1 MIKTLKSYNDK
12 VLTITLSSND
22 VNSIKIFMLKELYNV
37 LDDMISS
44 STRFVIFNSDRKHFC
59 AGADL
64 KERSTFNENETIRFL
79 NDLNELYHKVQSL
92 EIPTISVINGACL
105 GGGLELALS
114 CDFRI
119 GYEDS
124 IYSFPEASIG
134 IIPGAGGTQ
143 RITNLIGLSKSMEWI
158 FSSKKYTAN
167 QALRYGVIDFMVNK
181 SNSSD
186 FINNF
191 ILKIIDNAPLAIK
204 SVKNSINS
212 AFIDHGFK
220 VERQE
225 YLKVLNSDDRDEGLK
240 SFKGKRKPNWKNK

>member
-1 MIKTLKSYNDK
+1 MIKTSKSYNDK
-12 VLTITLSSND
+12 VLTITLTGND
-22 VNSIKIFMLKELYNV
+22 VNSIKISMLKDLYNV
-37 LDDMISS
+37 LHDINFTT
-44 STRFVIFNSDRKHFC
+44 TRIVIFNSDRKHFC

-64 KERSTFNENETIRFL
+64 KERSTFNENETIKFL
-79 NDLNELYHKVQSL
+79 DDLNELYHKVQSL
-92 EIPTISVINGACL
+92 EIPTISIINGACL

-158 FSSKKYTAN
+158 FSSNKYTAN
-167 QALRYGVIDFMVNK
+167 EALKYGVIDFIVNK
-181 SNSSD
+181 YNYID

-191 ILKIIDNAPLAIK
+191 IIKIIDNAPLAIK
-204 SVKNSINS
+204 SVKKSINA

-220 VERQE
+220 IEREE
-225 YLKVLNSDDRDEGLK
+225 YLKVLKSDDRDEGLE
-240 SFKGKRKPNWKNK
+240 SFKEKRKPNWKNN

>member
-1 MIKTLKSYNDK
+1 MIKTSKSHNDK
-12 VLTITLSSND
+12 VLTITLSVND
-22 VNSIKIFMLKELYNV
+22 VNSIKISVLKDLYNV
-37 LDDMISS
+37 LYDINYTT
-44 STRFVIFNSDRKHFC
+44 TRFVIFNSDRKHFC
-59 AGADL
+59 LGADL
-64 KERSTFNENETIRFL
+64 KERSKFNENETIEFL

-92 EIPTISVINGACL
+92 EIPTISIINGACL

-167 QALRYGVIDFMVNK
+167 EALRYGVIDFMINK
-181 SNSSD
+181 SNYSD

-204 SVKNSINS
+204 SVKKTINS

-220 VERQE
+220 IERQE
-225 YLKVLNSDDRDEGLK
+225 YLKVLKSDDRDEGLK
-240 SFKGKRKPNWKNK
+240 SFKEKRKPNWKNN

>member
-1 MIKTLKSYNDK
+1 M
-12 VLTITLSSND
+12 
-22 VNSIKIFMLKELYNV
+22 
-37 LDDMISS
+37 
-44 STRFVIFNSDRKHFC
+44 C
-59 AGADL
+59 GADL
-64 KERSTFNENETIRFL
+64 KERSKFNENETIEFL

-92 EIPTISVINGACL
+92 EIPTISIINGACL

-167 QALRYGVIDFMVNK
+167 EALRYGVIDFMINK
-181 SNSSD
+181 SNYSD

-204 SVKNSINS
+204 SVKKPSIQ
-212 AFIDHGFK
+212 H
-220 VERQE
+220 
-225 YLKVLNSDDRDEGLK
+225 L
-240 SFKGKRKPNWKNK
+240 

>member
-1 MIKTLKSYNDK
+1 MIKTLKSYNKK
-12 VLTITLSSND
+12 VLTITLSVND
-22 VNSIKIFMLKELYNV
+22 VNSIKICMLKDLCDVIDN
-37 LDDMISS
+37 MISS
-44 STRFVIFNSDRKHFC
+44 STRLVIINSDRKHFC

-64 KERSTFNENETIRFL
+64 KERSTFNEDETIEFL

-92 EIPTISVINGACL
+92 EIPTISIINGACL

-124 IYSFPEASIG
+124 IYSFPEVSIG

-158 FSSKKYTAN
+158 FSSNKYTAN
-167 QALRYGVIDFMVNK
+167 EALRYGVIDFIVN
-181 SNSSD
+181 NYNYSD

-204 SVKNSINS
+204 SVKKSINS

-220 VERQE
+220 IERQE
-225 YLKVLNSDDRDEGLK
+225 YLKVLKSDDRDEGLK
-240 SFKGKRKPNWKNK
+240 SFKEKRKPNWKNN